1 MNDANAVCFKVQA
14 RPVGV
19 GRRGLERQPAQDH
32 GGHGA
37 SWDQV
42 RERQRAEASEAPV
55 ATLPPQSPRGP
66 DKCQGWSARTL
77 LFIGLSQIWI
87 LVYEANF
94 RDITV

>member
-1 MNDANAVCFKVQA
+1 MPSFKVQL

-19 GRRGLERQPAQDH
+19 GRGGFEREPAQDH

-37 SWDQV
+37 SRDQV
-42 RERQRAEASEAPV
+42 RERERAQASETPV
-55 ATLPPQSPRGP
+55 ATLPTQGPRGP